1 MPVERKGEASVERSA
16 GRLKPLAI
24 NHTAKTTCWRAAGAL
39 RTLFTVVKP
48 KSWAYPL
55 RVRQWLTT

>member
-1 MPVERKGEASVERSA
+1 
-16 GRLKPLAI
+16 LKPLAI
-24 NHTAKTTCWRAAGAL
+24 NHTAKTICWRPTGAL
-39 RTLFTVVKP
+39 RTLFAVMKP